1 MGPIRGKTGRET
13 QVRHIDTL
21 SCSELAGKPLS
32 AVRARTAAHLLG
44 IVALPLL
51 SFVLA
56 PEGLRAQQADGGWRQ
71 SGPYYEQPAPVS
83 QPGYD
88 QRDYAQ
94 SSPYGQQSYAR
105 TAPDPTQQYPQQGYE
120 QAQGYESAP
129 ALGAQQLEQFV
140 APIALY
146 PDALVA
152 LVLTASTYPVQ
163 VTDADGWLRT
173 QGNASPEEIAAGADS
188 QAWDP
193 SVKAL
198 TAFPQVLAEMAQ
210 NQQWT
215 TDLGNAYFNQP
226 QDVLAAVQAMRRR
239 AQSAGN
245 LQSSPQEAVNYYQ
258 GNIEL
263 SPPDPQEAYVPSYN
277 PWDVYG
283 DPVAPYPGFSLL
295 DTLGSFLGSSPVNY
309 GLGLAMSAF
318 NHTSWG
324 WLSWGLSWLGQSVLF
339 HQGNYFSN
347 SNTVADWGLPH
358 GGRRAWSGGGGTVA
372 RLPNRT
378 PRGYG
383 YSEAQG
389 QRFVRPPVRS
399 QGNWPG
405 AGGSYP
411 LPERG
416 YARPLQTSN
425 RIPPP
430 VRGPQQYRDFD
441 TQRGSEPVYR
451 GRPDAIYRGS
461 QQAYNRMPSIT
472 SRPQAYEPPRYGSG
486 FYGGS
491 RETYGSRPAPIYR
504 SPARSY
510 VASNDWARGDF
521 GRGSSRSFSGHSFA
535 GSSSYKAPHSG
546 GFHLFGGGGHAPKSF
561 NPGRSFGGGH
571 SSHSDHSSH
580 GSHSGRGGRHH

>member
-13 QVRHIDTL
+13 QAARFGRWDIAA
-21 SCSELAGKPLS
+21 LA
-32 AVRARTAAHLLG
+32 
-44 IVALPLL
+44 LL
-51 SFVLA
+51 SLALA

-71 SGPYYEQPAPVS
+71 SGPYYEQPAPIP
-83 QPGYD
+83 QPVYG
-88 QRDYAQ
+88 QQDYAQ
-94 SSPYGQQSYAR
+94 SSPYGQQPYAQ
-105 TAPDPTQQYPQQGYE
+105 TAPDATQQYPQQEYE
-120 QAQGYESAP
+120 QAQGYESAQ

-152 LVLTASTYPVQ
+152 LVLAASTYPVQ
-163 VTDADGWLRT
+163 VMDADGWRRA

-215 TDLGNAYFNQP
+215 TDLGNAYYNQP

-239 AQSAGN
+239 AQAAGN

-339 HQGNYFSN
+339 HQGNYSSN

-358 GGRRAWSGGGGTVA
+358 GGRRAWSSGGSGGTVA

-430 VRGPQQYRDFD
+430 VRRPQQYRDFD
-441 TQRGSEPVYR
+441 TQRASEPVYR
-451 GRPDAIYRGS
+451 GSRPDAIYRGS
-461 QQAYNRMPSIT
+461 QQTYNRMPSIA

-491 RETYGSRPAPIYR
+491 RETYGSRPAPTYR
-504 SPARSY
+504 TPDRSY
-510 VASNDWARGDF
+510 AASNDMGRGDF

-535 GSSSYKAPHSG
+535 GSSYKAPHSG
-546 GFHLFGGGGHAPKSF
+546 GFHLFGGGSHAPKSF

-580 GSHSGRGGRHH
+580 GGHSGGHWGGKHH